1 MIIRRNVLYVSYNGT
16 ICLGTTLN
24 AINFWAVHSLSAQTP
39 NWGGKE
45 LVAHTIKHLLRKRGR
60 LIDTV

>member
-1 MIIRRNVLYVSYNGT
+1 MSIRRNVVYVSYKGRICIGT
-16 ICLGTTLN
+16 ILN

-39 NWGGKE
+39 NGGGE